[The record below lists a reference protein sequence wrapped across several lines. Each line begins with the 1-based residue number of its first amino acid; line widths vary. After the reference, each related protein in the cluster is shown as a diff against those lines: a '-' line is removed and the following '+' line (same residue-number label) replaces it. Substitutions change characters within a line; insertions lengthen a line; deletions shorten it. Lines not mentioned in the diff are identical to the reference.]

1 MQRIHTALLH
11 VHEQAVTIN
20 RALAEQRPDQGRECV
35 GNQRRVDCERL
46 LANRLGN
53 RATRPVVRIVLHVGI
68 EVDDVWQAHRRV
80 AHRMSQMAKDRLAGM
95 LAVAKVQL

>member
-1 MQRIHTALLH
+1 VA
-11 VHEQAVTIN
+11 IN

-35 GNQRRVDCERL
+35 GNQRRVDGERL

-68 EVDDVWQAHRRV
+68 EVDDVWQAHR
-80 AHRMSQMAKDRLAGM
+80 MSQMAKDCLPGM